1 MDYKYY
7 KWLAIIPGWSL
18 GGIIGGISSFL
29 LVREILSIKEYEVNY
44 ELALLKICSQL
55 IKTDGKQSEEEI
67 SLVKKFFIQT
77 YGERKANILFKEL
90 KVNKKVPSDLN
101 SLARTIKKQIA
112 PSKLYSIIQFLFAVS
127 ASDGKISP
135 QEESYI
141 YNIGLQMGFK
151 RNSLDAIKN
160 QFVKTNNTSKKYD
173 KKTLDSLNVLGLK
186 GGATKEEI
194 KIAYRNLVKEFHPDK
209 LAGMGDGIK
218 NLAKEKFQTIQHSYE
233 YLNKNYV

>member
-1 MDYKYY
+1 M
-7 KWLAIIPGWSL
+7 
-18 GGIIGGISSFL
+18 
-29 LVREILSIKEYEVNY
+29 
-44 ELALLKICSQL
+44 
-55 IKTDGKQSEEEI
+55 
-67 SLVKKFFIQT
+67 
-77 YGERKANILFKEL
+77 
-90 KVNKKVPSDLN
+90 NKKVPSDLN

-233 YLNKNYV
+233 YLNKIMSRKAKIIIFSVILLFSIYDKQILNVKNDSEEVEYVSEEYNSSNRSPISQDDIEMDNSLKI